1 MTETRSPSFNAAL
14 VFLWDNHDH
23 GCNKI
28 LVMYLKRLSVMVVEV
43 FPRTAA
49 KVLDVKL
56 TFGVGVEWYKKERIK
71 DWMGFHSN
79 IEYGSVTRLM
89 DPLFGNLGMYAFN
102 VLFMAW
108 SLLLVDNERPEN
120 EIVPSN
126 LVHKRSFP
134 VLYYVAE

>member
-1 MTETRSPSFNAAL
+1 MGVEAVPGSSDLSNLYGMTETWSPSFKAAL
-14 VFLWDNHDH
+14 AFLRDNHDH

-71 DWMGFHSN
+71 DWMGFHSS
-79 IEYGSVTRLM
+79 IDYGSVTRLKN
-89 DPLFGNLGMYAFN
+89 PLFGHVGMYVFN
-102 VLFMAW
+102 VLFATW
-108 SLLLVDNERPEN
+108 SLLFVDNE
-120 EIVPSN
+120 
-126 LVHKRSFP
+126 LRS
-134 VLYYVAE
+134 